1 MNPDEF
7 KALALILWGADW
19 LHGAATFLDVNG
31 RNALRFASGTKTLG
45 PDFAWKLRAEL
56 RRRLEMPGDPSPAI
70 REIRRAMA

>member
-7 KALALILWGADW
+7 KALCVILWG
-19 LHGAATFLDVNG
+19 LHCTDDVAAFLQVSR
-31 RNALRFASGTKTLG
+31 RNALRFSEGSKAVG

-56 RRRLEMPGDPSPAI
+56 RRRLEMPGDPSPAL